1 LARSGAGERRGVRND
16 ERTSAVT
23 AGEIPTKAGRRE
35 WFGLVVIALPTF
47 VVAIDLFVLLL
58 AVPQLTSD
66 LGANSNEQLWIMDM
80 YGFLLAGFLVTM
92 GTLGDRIGRRKLL
105 MIGSAAFMVA
115 SLLCAYSQSPE
126 MLIAA
131 RALLGIAGATLGP
144 CALGLIANM
153 FKDPKQQMIAFGA
166 WGGTFTIGA
175 LLGPIIGGILL
186 AHFWWGS
193 VFVLGV
199 PFMIAV
205 LILAPIVLPE
215 FKNPSASKLDPA
227 SVVLSLAAML
237 PIIFGIKQLAK
248 DGWGFWPVASLVL
261 GIGCATAFLRRQRRL
276 KDPLID
282 LSLFSNPNVASP
294 LSMNLAY
301 SSVGGA
307 FMLFSMLYFQLVEG
321 MSTVQAALAM
331 LPGMLTATVG
341 FNIAPKLGAKFKPG
355 FVIAAGGIGVAIV
368 MLSFLGIGAHDGA
381 AGIIVGFAVLSFL
394 GAPIIALGTPLVLGS
409 APPEKAGSAGSL
421 VQLSTEFGGTLGIAV
436 IGTIGTAV
444 YRGQIADNI
453 PGGLSNGAA
462 AAAKDSLAGAH
473 EVAATLPAPQAAGL
487 LDPAHLAFA
496 SGLHTVALIG
506 AILIGGVGIITA
518 VRLRHV
524 DPIGAGAPADA
535 AVEET
540 VVADTPDQSEEKPA
554 A

>member
-1 LARSGAGERRGVRND
+1 
-16 ERTSAVT
+16 VT

-35 WFGLVVIALPTF
+35 WFGLAVIALPTF

-58 AVPQLTSD
+58 AVPQLSTD
-66 LGANSNEQLWIMDM
+66 LGAGSNQQLWIMDM

-105 MIGSAAFMVA
+105 LIGSAAFAIA

-144 CALGLIANM
+144 CALGLIAFM
-153 FKDPKQQMIAFGA
+153 FKDPKQQAIAFGA

-175 LLGPIIGGILL
+175 LLGPIIGGFLL

-205 LILAPIVLPE
+205 LVFGPMVLPE
-215 FKNPSASKLDPA
+215 FKNPNAGKLDPT

-248 DGWGFWPVASLVL
+248 DGWEFWPTASLVF
-261 GIGCATAFLRRQRRL
+261 GIACATAFVSRQRKL
-276 KDPLID
+276 KDPLMD
-282 LSLFSNPNVASP
+282 LSLFRNANVAQP
-294 LSMNLAY
+294 LSMNLSY

-307 FMLFSMLYFQLVEG
+307 VMLFMVLYFQLAEG
-321 MSTVQAALAM
+321 MSPVGAAFAM
-331 LPGMLTATVG
+331 LPGMAAATLG
-341 FNIAPKLGAKFKPG
+341 FNVAPRLGARFRPG
-355 FVIAAGGIGVAIV
+355 LVIAAGGIGVAIV
-368 MLSFLGIGAHDGA
+368 MLSFVAIGAQGGTWHL
-381 AGIIVGFAVLSFL
+381 IIGFAILSFL

-409 APPEKAGSAGSL
+409 APPEKAGAAGSL

-436 IGTIGTAV
+436 IGTVGTSV
-444 YRGQIADNI
+444 YRGQIADTI
-453 PGGLSNGAA
+453 PAGTPAGAA
-462 AAAKDSLAGAH
+462 AAANDSITGAH
-473 EVAATLPAPQAAGL
+473 EAAATLSTTQSGSL
-487 LDPAHLAFA
+487 LDAAHNAFA
-496 SGLHTVALIG
+496 GGLHTVALIG
-506 AILIGGVGIITA
+506 GILIGGVAVITA
-518 VRLRHV
+518 VRLRSI
-524 DPIGAGAPADA
+524 PAMGSGAPAEVA
-535 AVEET
+535 AES
-540 VVADTPDQSEEKPA
+540 ADTAPELPEEEKPA

>member
-1 LARSGAGERRGVRND
+1 M
-16 ERTSAVT
+16 T

-58 AVPQLTSD
+58 AVPQLTAD
-66 LGANSNEQLWIMDM
+66 LGAGSNQQLWIMDM

-126 MLIAA
+126 MLIAS

-144 CALGLIANM
+144 CALGLIHYM

-175 LLGPIIGGILL
+175 LLGPMIGGILL
-186 AHFWWGS
+186 NHFWWGS
-193 VFVLGV
+193 VFLVGV
-199 PFMIAV
+199 PFVVAV
-205 LILAPIVLPE
+205 LILGPAVLPE
-215 FKNPSASKLDPA
+215 FKNPNAAKLDPT
-227 SVVLSLAAML
+227 SVILSLAAML

-248 DGWGFWPVASLVL
+248 DGWEFWPTASLV
-261 GIGCATAFLRRQRRL
+261 IGLACGWAFLRRQRKL
-276 KDPLID
+276 KDPLVD
-282 LSLFSNPNVASP
+282 LSLFSSANVSQP
-294 LSMNLAY
+294 LAMNLSY

-321 MSTVQAALAM
+321 MSTLEAALAM

-341 FNIAPKLGAKFKPG
+341 FNVAPKLGAKFKPG
-355 FVIAAGGIGVAIV
+355 FVIAAGGLGVAIV
-368 MLSFLGIGAHDGA
+368 MLSFLGIGAHGGTW
-381 AGIIVGFAVLSFL
+381 GIIIGFAILSFL

-436 IGTIGTAV
+436 IGTVGTAV
-444 YRGQIADNI
+444 YRGQIADTLPAGI
-453 PGGLSNGAA
+453 PDGAA

-473 EVAATLPAPQAAGL
+473 EVAATLPGPQATSI

-496 SGLHTVALIG
+496 DGLHTVALIG
-506 AILIGGVGIITA
+506 AVLIGVTGIITA
-518 VRLRHV
+518 IRLRNV
-524 DPIGAGAPADA
+524 DPFGAGAPAEEA
-535 AVEET
+535 AEDTATPTAET
-540 VVADTPDQSEEKPA
+540 TDESEKPA